1 MDQQPKRRRR
11 RKRRRRSSLWDRI
24 RSLGSTVGLL
34 LTTLF
39 ELIGY
44 GLDLIAA
51 QISTRSMRKQP
62 TRRRKRRRRIR
73 WERVF
78 VLGMA
83 LLLLFFGLF
92 QLIGY
97 GMDFAASR
105 RNTQELRN
113 LYQSAP
119 TDEPEAPEMPE
130 ALTETLLMFED
141 APTAVPMAEMPE
153 ETPLPTEAPD
163 AAAKMQT
170 PAPTKTPVP
179 RLPGTGYPGNP
190 NRKISSRFRTLRKE
204 NRDIMGWLNIHRML
218 DEPVVQRDNV
228 FYLDHDALRESN
240 TNGALFLDSGI
251 SLKNRPYTYVIYGHN
266 MKTGAMFG
274 CLRNYEN
281 IDFYRNYPFITFDTM
296 YETGRYAVFAVGNI
310 ATEEQYRDYLDLYAL
325 RSTSI
330 PERKAGID
338 SLIAISMHTCTIDV
352 QPDDQLL
359 ILVTCV
365 ENDDYRR
372 VVAARRVRNGEME
385 SDLKAM
391 AVRSRKR

>member
-1 MDQQPKRRRR
+1 M
-11 RKRRRRSSLWDRI
+11 
-24 RSLGSTVGLL
+24 
-34 LTTLF
+34 
-39 ELIGY
+39 
-44 GLDLIAA
+44 
-51 QISTRSMRKQP
+51 
-62 TRRRKRRRRIR
+62 
-73 WERVF
+73 
-78 VLGMA
+78 
-83 LLLLFFGLF
+83 
-92 QLIGY
+92 
-97 GMDFAASR
+97 
-105 RNTQELRN
+105 
-113 LYQSAP
+113 
-119 TDEPEAPEMPE
+119 
-130 ALTETLLMFED
+130 
-141 APTAVPMAEMPE
+141 
-153 ETPLPTEAPD
+153 
-163 AAAKMQT
+163 
-170 PAPTKTPVP
+170 
-179 RLPGTGYPGNP
+179 
-190 NRKISSRFRTLRKE
+190 SSRFQSLQSA
-204 NRDIMGWLNIHRML
+204 NPYVIGWLNMEGLL
-218 DEPVVQRDNV
+218 DQPVVQTSDD
-228 FYLDHDALRESN
+228 FYLTHDFFGRKNDNGTLLLDALVSMK
-240 TNGALFLDSGI
+240 T
-251 SLKNRPYTYVIYGHN
+251 RPYSLVIYGHN
-266 MKTGAMFG
+266 MKSGAMFG

>member
-1 MDQQPKRRRR
+1 MEQQPKRRRR
-11 RKRRRRSSLWDRI
+11 RQRRRTLRERMGAP
-24 RSLGSTVGLL
+24 GSAVALL
-34 LTTLF
+34 VTGLF

-44 GLDLIAA
+44 GRELLAARLDTKKL
-51 QISTRSMRKQP
+51 RKQP
-62 TRRRKRRRRIR
+62 KRRKRRKRRRQSIR
-73 WERVF
+73 WERVL
-78 VLGMA
+78 VIGMA
-83 LLLLFFGLF
+83 LALLLFVLL

-97 GMDFAASR
+97 GLDLLAAR
-105 RNTQELRN
+105 RSTQELRE

-119 TDEPEAPEMPE
+119 TDVPEEPEETPEMLFP
-130 ALTETLLMFED
+130 FDD

-153 ETPLPTEAPD
+153 ETPTPAAAPEADLDLPTPS
-163 AAAKMQT
+163 
-170 PAPTKTPVP
+170 PTKTPIP

-190 NRKISSRFRTLRKE
+190 NRKISSRFKTLRKE
-204 NRDIMGWLNIHRML
+204 NKDIMGWLNIHRML

-228 FYLDHDALRESN
+228 FYLDHDALREEN
-240 TNGALFLDSGI
+240 ANGALFLDSGI

-296 YETGRYAVFAVGNI
+296 YESGRYVVFAVGNI

-338 SLIAISMHTCTIDV
+338 TLIATSMHTCTVDV

-359 ILVTCV
+359 VLVTCV

-372 VVAARRVRNGEME
+372 IVAARRVRTDENE
-385 SDLKAM
+385 SALKTA
-391 AVRSRKR
+391 AEKSRSR

>member
-1 MDQQPKRRRR
+1 MEQQPKRRRR
-11 RKRRRRSSLWDRI
+11 RQRRRTLRERMGAP
-24 RSLGSTVGLL
+24 GSAVALL
-34 LTTLF
+34 VTGLF

-44 GLDLIAA
+44 GRELLAARLDTKKL
-51 QISTRSMRKQP
+51 RKQP
-62 TRRRKRRRRIR
+62 KRRKRRKRRRQSIR
-73 WERVF
+73 WERVL
-78 VLGMA
+78 VIGMA
-83 LLLLFFGLF
+83 LALLLFGLL

-97 GMDFAASR
+97 GLDLLAAR
-105 RNTQELRN
+105 RSTQELRE

-119 TDEPEAPEMPE
+119 TDVPEEPEETPEMLFP
-130 ALTETLLMFED
+130 FDD

-153 ETPLPTEAPD
+153 ETPTPAAAPEADLDLPTPS
-163 AAAKMQT
+163 
-170 PAPTKTPVP
+170 PTKTPIP

-190 NRKISSRFRTLRKE
+190 NRKISSRFKTLRKE
-204 NRDIMGWLNIHRML
+204 NKDIMGWLNIHRML

-228 FYLDHDALRESN
+228 FYLDHDALREEN
-240 TNGALFLDSGI
+240 ANGALFLDSGI

-296 YETGRYAVFAVGNI
+296 YESGRYVVFAVGNI

-338 SLIAISMHTCTIDV
+338 TLIATSMHTCTVDV

-359 ILVTCV
+359 VLVTCV

-372 VVAARRVRNGEME
+372 IVAARRVRTDENE
-385 SDLKAM
+385 SALKTA
-391 AVRSRKR
+391 AEKSRSR

>member
-11 RKRRRRSSLWDRI
+11 RKRRRRSILWDRI

-51 QISTRSMRKQP
+51 RIGTRSLQKQP
-62 TRRRKRRRRIR
+62 KRRRKRRRTIR
-73 WERVF
+73 WERVL
-78 VLGMA
+78 VIGMA
-83 LLLLFFGLF
+83 LVLLSFGLF
-92 QLIGY
+92 QLIHY
-97 GMDFAASR
+97 GLDLLAARKS
-105 RNTQELRN
+105 TQELRE

-119 TDEPEAPEMPE
+119 TDMPE
-130 ALTETLLMFED
+130 EPAEMLFGLD
-141 APTAVPMAEMPE
+141 DVPTAAPMEEMPE
-153 ETPLPTEAPD
+153 ETPLPGDAPEADPNL
-163 AAAKMQT
+163 QT
-170 PAPTKTPVP
+170 PAPTPTPVP

-204 NRDIMGWLNIHRML
+204 NKDIMGWLNIHRML

-296 YETGRYAVFAVGNI
+296 YETGRYVVFTVGYI
-310 ATEEQYRDYLDLYAL
+310 ATEEQYKEYLDLYAL

-338 SLIAISMHTCTIDV
+338 KLIETSMHTCTIDV

-359 ILVTCV
+359 VLVTCV

-372 VVAARRVRNGEME
+372 VVAARRVRTDENE
-385 SDLKAM
+385 SALKTA
-391 AVRSRKR
+391 AENSRSR